1 MRLMNK
7 FWIIL
12 KESYRKNVQS
22 VGFIVMILAPLVI
35 VGIGLGIGYFV
46 SNSEDDPLPIAVIT
60 DNEQIQTLLSSGK
73 EGLKIDEAIES
84 LEDAKKALGNEKI
97 EGYATIQIKDNTV
110 EAEYVS
116 TDMQGS
122 PNAEIMRSLLSSYQ
136 TQLKGKELALSEQ
149 EIETLT
155 APIQFSETQVSIED
169 GIIENEDDSET
180 TGSFIKNGAA
190 YFISIAIFIFITT
203 YSSIIAQEIASE
215 KGTRIMEVIL
225 SSVSSTTHFFGK
237 LTGILLVC
245 LTQIAVYAVVGIIA
259 FTQLKKIDFV
269 QDLLSFIDLSQLT
282 ASFIGISLILFL
294 LGIFLYVVLAAFFGS
309 LVTKIEDVNKAVSP
323 VAFIAVAGF
332 YGGMFAFV
340 NPDHLVVEI
349 LSYVP
354 LFTPFIMPFRV
365 AAENISSTG
374 IWISLFATLLFTLLT
389 TWISLLLYRS
399 NVLVYSDT
407 NLLKTIKRSWSI
419 FKSERKSI
427 SKE

>member
-1 MRLMNK
+1 MNK

-22 VGFIVMILAPLVI
+22 IGFIVMILAPLI
-35 VGIGLGIGYFV
+35 ILGIGLGIGYFV
-46 SNSEDDPLPIAVIT
+46 SNSEDDSLPIAVIT
-60 DNEQIQTLLSSGK
+60 EDEQVMTLLTSEK
-73 EGLKIDEAIES
+73 EGLTIDKEIQSMA
-84 LEDAKKALGNEKI
+84 DAKKALGNEEI
-97 EGYATIQIKDNTV
+97 EGYATIQVSDNFV

-116 TDMQGS
+116 TDIQGT
-122 PNAEIMRSLLSSYQ
+122 PNAEILRSLLTSYQ
-136 TQLKGKELALSEQ
+136 TQLKGQELTLSEQ
-149 EIETLT
+149 EIEALT
-155 APIQFSETQVSIED
+155 SPIQFSESTVNIEE
-169 GIIENEDDSET
+169 GVVETEDDSEL
-180 TGSFIKNGAA
+180 TGSLVKNGAA
-190 YFISIAIFIFITT
+190 YLVSIAIFLFITT

-237 LTGILLVC
+237 LVGILLVC
-245 LTQIAVYAVVGIIA
+245 LTQILAYAVIAIVA
-259 FTQLKKIDFV
+259 FTQLKKINLI
-269 QDLLSFIDLSQLT
+269 QDVLSFVDLSELT
-282 ASFIGISLILFL
+282 GSFIGISLALFL

-323 VAFIAVAGF
+323 VLFIAVAGF

-340 NPDHLVVEI
+340 NPDHLIVEI
-349 LSYVP
+349 LSFVP

-374 IWISLFATLLFTLLT
+374 IGISLVATLLFTILT

-407 NLLKTIKRSWSI
+407 NLFKTIKRSWSI
-419 FKSERKSI
+419 FRSERKST
-427 SKE
+427 SKK